1 MNTQLINELRQR
13 PTLTQNEL
21 QEAVPLVFESCR
33 ALLLEWITGLGK
45 GRSIMKACKHMNRV
59 LFVVEKLN
67 HIKNFKD
74 DCIKHG
80 FSYDQYVF
88 VHYNSLKK
96 HVGLQ
101 YDCVVLDEADVIS
114 DNAKDHLTR
123 IGFNKLLL
131 LTAKFPLPKKLAFYE
146 QVCRFDT
153 WAIPLAQANKWGI
166 LPEPEIHIH
175 YVTPSV
181 DEQLQFNI
189 TKSKNYDWV
198 IVNTYQQ
205 FIWNL
210 NEKVNMECRI
220 NEIEGLR
227 VVTHLVEYYRD
238 EARDKGWGTKQKPS
252 FAALRCYQYG
262 SLRKSILS
270 KIKLQK
276 MRQLYLELQGRKV
289 IFVNAIED
297 VFTSHVIYSK
307 QGKKTNETNLD
318 LFNNGEINEISALE
332 MLNRGMNLVNCPIA
346 LIGTISS
353 SPVELIQQ
361 IGRSLRHPQPQVHIP
376 IVKGDKDD
384 KLIQKQI
391 KKNIIYHEN

>member
-1 MNTQLINELRQR
+1 MNTQLINELKQR
-13 PTLTQNEL
+13 STLTQNEL
-21 QEAVPLVFESCR
+21 QDAVPLVFDSCS

-45 GRSIMKACKHMNRV
+45 GRSIMKACEHMNKV

-74 DCIKHG
+74 DCDKHG
-80 FSYDQYVF
+80 FGYDQYVF

-114 DNAKDHLTR
+114 DAAKDHLTR

-131 LTAKFPLPKKLAFYE
+131 LTAKFPLPKKLAFYQ

-153 WAIPLAQANKWGI
+153 WAIDLKQANKWSI
-166 LPEPEIHIH
+166 LPVPEIHIH
-175 YVTPSV
+175 YVTPST
-181 DEQLQFNI
+181 DEYLEFDFI
-189 TKSKNYDWV
+189 KSKRYSTVTVTTFNEFV
-198 IVNTYQQ
+198 RTLETSLNVHINANQVECMKIVTN
-205 FIWNL
+205 
-210 NEKVNMECRI
+210 
-220 NEIEGLR
+220 
-227 VVTHLVEYYRD
+227 LVEYYRD
-238 EARDKGWGTKQKPS
+238 EARDKGWGTKQNPS
-252 FAALRCYQYG
+252 FPALCCYRYG

-276 MRQLYLELQGRKV
+276 MRQLHLELQGRKV

-297 VFTSHVIYSK
+297 VFTEHVIYSD
-307 QGKKTNETNLD
+307 QGKTVNEAKLN
-318 LFNNGEINEISALE
+318 LFNNGEINELSALK
-332 MLNRGMNLVNCPIA
+332 MLNRAVNLVNCPIA
-346 LIGTISS
+346 LVGTISN

-361 IGRSLRHPQPQVHIP
+361 IGRSLRHPFPQVHIP

-391 KKNIIYHEN
+391 KTNIIYHEN